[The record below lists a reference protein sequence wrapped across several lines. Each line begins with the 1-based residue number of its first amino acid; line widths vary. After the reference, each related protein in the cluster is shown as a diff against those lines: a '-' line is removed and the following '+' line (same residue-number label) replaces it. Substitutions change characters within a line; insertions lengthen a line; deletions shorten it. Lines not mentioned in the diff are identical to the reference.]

1 MNSLAIT
8 ALAIVLSV
16 SRVFAQTAISQT
28 VQQTRADVTME
39 GTLSLPANVTQKVPV
54 VLIIAGS
61 GPTDRDGNS
70 KLGVS
75 GDTYKLLADSLNNRG
90 VAVLRYDKRGAG
102 KSFPADMSKF
112 KEENWTFDDAI
123 HDAEGW
129 VKQLKA
135 DNRFSKI
142 IIAGHSEGSL
152 VGMIAAHQTNAD
164 GFISI
169 AGLGRN
175 IAETLKEQLKTLPDE
190 MRQTAYKDL
199 DSLRNG
205 QFVKKP
211 PIMLMS
217 LFRPSVQPYMMSWMK
232 YDPAVEINKIKAPV
246 LVILGKRDLQVQM
259 LDAETLTTA
268 RPNAATAY
276 FDRMTHM
283 LKDTESDDQAANMK
297 TYKDPSLPLTTGLVP
312 AIAGFIKSL
321 R

>member
-16 SRVFAQTAISQT
+16 GRVSAQTAFSQT
-28 VQQTRADVTME
+28 VQQPLTNVTLE
-39 GTLSLPANVTQKVPV
+39 GTLSLPANASKPVPA

-70 KLGVS
+70 KPAIS
-75 GDTYKLLADSLNNRG
+75 GDSYKLLADSLNARG
-90 VAVLRYDKRGAG
+90 IAVLRYDKFGAG
-102 KSFPADMSKF
+102 KSRPADMSTF
-112 KEENWTFDDAI
+112 KEANLTFDSAIQDA
-123 HDAEGW
+123 AGW

-135 DNRFSKI
+135 DKRFSKI

-152 VGMIAAHQTNAD
+152 VGMIAAQQTNAD

-169 AGLGRN
+169 AGPGRN

-199 DSLRNG
+199 DSLRSG

-211 PIMLMS
+211 PVMLMS
-217 LFRPSVQPYMMSWMK
+217 LFRPSVQPYMISWMK

-246 LVILGKRDLQVQM
+246 LVIQGKRDLQVQM
-259 LDAETLTTA
+259 LEAETLTTA
-268 RPNAATAY
+268 RPNAKTAY

-283 LKDTESDDQAANMK
+283 LKDTDSDDQAANMK

-312 AIAGFIKSL
+312 SIAGFIKSL
-321 R
+321 